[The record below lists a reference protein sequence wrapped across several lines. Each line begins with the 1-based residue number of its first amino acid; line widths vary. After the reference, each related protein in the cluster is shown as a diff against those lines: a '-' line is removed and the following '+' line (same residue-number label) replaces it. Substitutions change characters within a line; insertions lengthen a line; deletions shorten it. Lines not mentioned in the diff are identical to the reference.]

1 MWGILFYSIPYA
13 VQFTRM
19 RKLYLYMPARYLDN
33 VLWNDEL
40 HLSLPE
46 ECNDVHELGTK
57 GDLPPQIRE
66 QIERIGF
73 ICFSEDCCNTALW
86 GHYADHHR
94 GVCLEFEFPGNDS
107 KSEVKAWGYGTHVQN
122 LEGLDEEVLRQF
134 VSVKKTGK
142 YAAILMKV
150 SYSPYISRATETLFG
165 TNEASNKTRLRSFCV
180 TKGQDWE
187 YEREW
192 RLFADR
198 IRCLGHHNNQ
208 NFVKGLTS
216 FLTRV
221 ILGTKC
227 TLKESLVKATLDETV
242 AKRKGGPVDVDRAK
256 DSAVYDRI
264 VVPGIPESETP
275 WTVSVQMSEEQHRKF
290 KKLKEQSSALST
302 SEYIIKAL
310 NL

>member
-1 MWGILFYSIPYA
+1 
-13 VQFTRM
+13 M

-46 ECNDVHELGTK
+46 VCNDVHELGVK
-57 GDLPPQIRE
+57 KELPAAIAE
-66 QIERIGF
+66 QVERIGF
-73 ICFSEDCCNTALW
+73 VCFSEDCCNTALW

-94 GVCLEFEFPGNDS
+94 GVCLEFDFPGDDS
-107 KSEVKAWGYGTHVQN
+107 EAEVKALGYGPHVQN
-122 LEGLDEEVLRQF
+122 LQGLDEEILRQF
-134 VSVKKTGK
+134 LYVKKTGK

-150 SYSPYISRATETLFG
+150 YYSPYLPQNVKTLFG
-165 TNEASNKTRLRSFCV
+165 THVKSNKTRLRSFCV

-198 IRCLGHHNNQ
+198 VRCLGHHDNQ

-227 TLKESLVKATLDETV
+227 TLKESLVKATLDETADRRNGNQ
-242 AKRKGGPVDVDRAK
+242 AKVVRAVDSKEFDRM
-256 DSAVYDRI
+256 
-264 VVPGIPESETP
+264 VVPGAAEPEP
-275 WTVSVQMSEEQHRKF
+275 IWTVPVRMSAEQYRDF
-290 KKLKEQSSALST
+290 QNKLKNQSSALSA
-302 SEYIIKAL
+302 SEYIINAL